1 MQLNLII
8 AGLLHDI
15 KPAVVT
21 ISAVETGMGKTF
33 DRAVLIRLVLCV
45 VIVKSIKAH
54 YQLTES

>member
-21 ISAVETGMGKTF
+21 LSAMETGMGKTF
-33 DRAVLIRLVLCV
+33 DRAVLIRLVL
-45 VIVKSIKAH
+45 
-54 YQLTES
+54 